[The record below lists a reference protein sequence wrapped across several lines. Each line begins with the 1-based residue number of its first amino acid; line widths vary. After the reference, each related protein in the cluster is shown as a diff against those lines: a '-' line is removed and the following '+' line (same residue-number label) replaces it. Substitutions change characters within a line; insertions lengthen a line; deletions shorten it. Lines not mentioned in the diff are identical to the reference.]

1 MTQNHAGHLPTIT
14 ADFNGT
20 SVTIIERDGQRWLT
34 ADQIGLALGYN
45 PANARAG
52 LNNLYGRHTDEF
64 SSADTCVIKLMT
76 QGQMRE
82 TRIFSA
88 TGCIKLGFFAS
99 TPKAKEFR
107 TWASEVLAEHSSR
120 AVQAV
125 QESALSEQATDLLGS
140 HVVEL
145 TRQVTLLMNQVMRLS
160 RKVITTQGQ
169 LIRTQKHVTTL
180 VEGRMDGAQASAT
193 IVQMHRDGHS
203 NAQIVAATGRNT
215 NHVRQTLWQARRDG
229 VLPPLAD
236 AASTASAQANLF
248 KGA

>member
-1 MTQNHAGHLPTIT
+1 MTQAHAGHLPTIT

-20 SVTIIERDGQRWLT
+20 PVTIIERDGQRWLT
-34 ADQIGLALGYN
+34 AQEIGLALGYN
-45 PANARAG
+45 HANARTG
-52 LNNLYGRHTDEF
+52 ITNLYGRHTDEF
-64 SSADTCVIKLMT
+64 SSADTCAIKLMA

-107 TWASEVLAEHSSR
+107 TWASEVLAEQSGR
-120 AVQAV
+120 AVTAV
-125 QESALSEQATDLLGS
+125 QERALSAQAGDLLGH

-145 TRQVTLLMNQVMRLS
+145 TRQVTQLMNQVMRLS
-160 RKVITTQGQ
+160 RKVITTQSQ
-169 LIRTQKHVTTL
+169 LIRSQKHVTTL

-203 NAQIVAATGRNT
+203 NAQIVAATGRNH
-215 NHVRQTLWQARRDG
+215 NHVRQVLFKARAAG
-229 VLPPLAD
+229 TLPPLVKD
-236 AASTASAQANLF
+236 ASAQTGLF
-248 KGA
+248 AEGV